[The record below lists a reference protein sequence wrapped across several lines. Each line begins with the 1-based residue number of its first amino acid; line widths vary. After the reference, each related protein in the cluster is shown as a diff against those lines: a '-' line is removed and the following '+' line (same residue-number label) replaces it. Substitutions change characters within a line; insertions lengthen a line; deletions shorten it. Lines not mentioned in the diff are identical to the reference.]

1 LRPDHAALVEL
12 ARAAGLPATTPGSG
26 GAVVGVIVDDDIA
39 ERAIDVLTA
48 AGCRSMRVRLAG
60 PTD

>member
-1 LRPDHAALVEL
+1 
-12 ARAAGLPATTPGSG
+12 
-26 GAVVGVIVDDDIA
+26 VVGVIVDDDIA